1 MAFGRT
7 SLGSAA
13 GGGGRAMGGGAQR
26 PLSDINVTPLVDVML
41 VLLVIFMVAT
51 PMVANKIDLR
61 LQQATDRPQVLPPPD
76 RVALRVDGNGAFHLD
91 GVALDRA
98 ALPLALR
105 DLMQV
110 EPRTVVQI
118 TANADADYQEF
129 AWALAEAQRNGVRNI
144 AWE

>member
-1 MAFGRT
+1 MN
-7 SLGSAA
+7 
-13 GGGGRAMGGGAQR
+13 
-26 PLSDINVTPLVDVML
+26 ITPLVDVML

-51 PMVANKIDLR
+51 PMVANTIDLR
-61 LQQATDRPQVLPPPD
+61 LQQPTDRPQVLPPPD

-91 GVALDRA
+91 GVALDRT

>member
-1 MAFGRT
+1 MAASVFRDSPSSSRSGHT
-7 SLGSAA
+7 EV
-13 GGGGRAMGGGAQR
+13 AQMN
-26 PLSDINVTPLVDVML
+26 ITPLVDVML

-51 PMVANKIDLR
+51 PMVANRIDLR
-61 LQQATDRPQVLPPPD
+61 LQQTADRTNVLPPPD

-118 TANADADYQEF
+118 TANPDADYQEL
-129 AWALAEAQRNGVRNI
+129 AWALAEGQRKGVRNI

>member
-1 MAFGRT
+1 MAASVFRDSPSSSRSGHT
-7 SLGSAA
+7 EV
-13 GGGGRAMGGGAQR
+13 AQMN
-26 PLSDINVTPLVDVML
+26 ITPLVDVML

-51 PMVANKIDLR
+51 PMVANRIDLR
-61 LQQATDRPQVLPPPD
+61 LQQTADRTNVLPPPD

>member
-1 MAFGRT
+1 MN
-7 SLGSAA
+7 
-13 GGGGRAMGGGAQR
+13 
-26 PLSDINVTPLVDVML
+26 ITPLVDVML

-51 PMVANKIDLR
+51 PMVANRIDLR
-61 LQQATDRPQVLPPPD
+61 LQQTADRTNVLPPPD